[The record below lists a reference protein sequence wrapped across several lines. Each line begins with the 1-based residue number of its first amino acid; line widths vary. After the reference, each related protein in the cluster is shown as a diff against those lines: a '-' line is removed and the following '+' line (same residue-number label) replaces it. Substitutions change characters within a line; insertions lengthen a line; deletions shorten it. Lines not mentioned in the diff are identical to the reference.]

1 MRRSRPVLRFPER
14 VTRIGVMVAAGVLLS
29 SCGALHPG
37 AAAVVGDQTISMS
50 KVDQVAG
57 DYCHAITK
65 QLQGDS
71 QIVPLNFFRGG
82 VAGTLALRSAAEQV
96 AAEYGVEPESVY
108 DHKLTDLQKATVNVP
123 DEYKDAV
130 IEVESTSAYVEGVE
144 AAVGAAK
151 DPTLGYIESQKAGQS
166 IFDDWLA
173 QHDVTFDPS
182 LGVTLQK
189 GNIARKDDS
198 LSYAVGTAAKNG
210 GAANPDH
217 QYAAALPSGH
227 RCG

>member
-1 MRRSRPVLRFPER
+1 MVL
-14 VTRIGVMVAAGVLLS
+14 AGVLLS

-37 AAAVVGDQTISMS
+37 AAAVVGDKTISMS

-71 QIVPLNFFRGG
+71 QVVPLNFFRGG
-82 VAGTLALRSAAEQV
+82 VAGSLALRSAAEQL
-96 AAEYGVEPESVY
+96 AAEYGVQPESVY
-108 DHKLTDLQKATVNVP
+108 DHKVTELQKATVNVP
-123 DEYKDAV
+123 DQYQDAV
-130 IEVESTSAYVEGVE
+130 IEVESTSAYVEGVQ
-144 AAVGAAK
+144 AAVGAAQ
-151 DPTLGYIESQKAGQS
+151 DPKLGYIEAQKAGQS
-166 IFDDWLA
+166 IFNDWLA
-173 QHDVTFDPS
+173 QHEVTFDPS

-189 GNIARKDDS
+189 GNIARQDGS
-198 LSYAVGTAAKNG
+198 LSYAVGSVARNG

-217 QYAAALPSGH
+217 EYASALPSSH